1 MESHGIT
8 MLGDFETDNIKAQD
22 GTAAITI
29 ADSTGLVTITTDLK
43 FTAGATV
50 DEFSTDTGLAGDSN
64 TAVPTEAAVK
74 GYVDDEFTNHEA
86 VTSGIHGV
94 TGDIVGTTDGQVL
107 TNKTLTGTLESCT
120 VGTRL
125 DFPDSIE
132 CYFGNAPDCAVYH
145 TGSHFYIN
153 NAVGSTYLRVGPAG
167 GENALVA
174 AANGAV
180 TLYYNNSAKIATS
193 NTGVTVTGLMTGT
206 ATAAQYSDLAEK
218 YTILGDPQIGQV
230 VLVSR
235 EEGFECEVSNEIASD
250 RVLGVMSK
258 NPGFILDYNLPDS
271 HMIAR
276 VGKVKCW
283 VQGPVVKG
291 DRLVSNTEGTARK
304 VKYDGEHEYSF
315 AFASEN
321 IFTNDV
327 KLVKI
332 II

>member
-22 GTAAITI
+22 GTAAITLT
-29 ADSTGLVTITTDLK
+29 DSTGLVTISTDLK
-43 FTAGATV
+43 LSAGATV
-50 DEFSTDTGLAGDSN
+50 DEFSTDTGMVGNSD
-64 TAVPTEAAVK
+64 TAVPTEKAVK
-74 GYVDDEFTNHEA
+74 TYVDDEITNHEA

-94 TGDIVGTTDGQVL
+94 TGDIVGTSDTQ
-107 TNKTLTGTLESCT
+107 TLTGKTINNCTLGSCT
-120 VGTRL
+120 IATSL
-125 DFPDSIE
+125 TFPDNIPA
-132 CYFGNAPDCAVYH
+132 YFGSSTDSYIYHDSSHAYWDTVTGNA
-145 TGSHFYIN
+145 YI
-153 NAVGSTYLRVGPAG
+153 RVATS
-167 GENALVA
+167 ENALA
-174 AANGAV
+174 AVANGAV
-180 TLYYNNSAKIATS
+180 TLYYNNSAKLATS
-193 NTGVTVTGLMTGT
+193 NTGVTVTGLMNGT
-206 ATAAQYSDLAEK
+206 ATAARYSDLAEK
-218 YTILGDPQIGQV
+218 YTILGNPEIGNV
-230 VLVSR
+230 ILVSR

-250 RVLGVMSK
+250 RVLGVISE
-258 NPGFILDYNLPDS
+258 NPGFILDYDLPDS

-304 VKYDGEHEYSF
+304 VKYDGEYEYSF

-327 KLVKI
+327 KLIKI

>member
-29 ADSTGLVTITTDLK
+29 ADSTGLVTISTELTLSV
-43 FTAGATV
+43 GATV

-94 TGDIVGTTDGQVL
+94 TGDIVGTTDTQSL
-107 TNKTLTGTLESCT
+107 TNKTISSGTLTSCT
-120 VGTRL
+120 VATGMV
-125 DFPDSIE
+125 FPDSVE
-132 CYFGNAPDCAVYH
+132 CYFGTGSDSYIYH
-145 TGSHFYIN
+145 TGSHMYCDNTVGNTYI
-153 NAVGSTYLRVGPAG
+153 RVATT
-167 GENALVA
+167 ENAFVA
-174 AANGAV
+174 APNGAV

-206 ATAAQYSDLAEK
+206 ATAARYSDLAEK

-258 NPGFILDYNLPDS
+258 NPGFILDYDLPDS

-276 VGKVKCW
+276 VGKVECW
-283 VQGPVVKG
+283 VEGPVQKG
-291 DRLVSNTEGTARK
+291 DRLVSNLEGTARK
-304 VKYDGEHEYSF
+304 AKFDGEQENSF

-321 IFTNDV
+321 IFTTDV
-327 KLVKI
+327 KFIKI
-332 II
+332 IL